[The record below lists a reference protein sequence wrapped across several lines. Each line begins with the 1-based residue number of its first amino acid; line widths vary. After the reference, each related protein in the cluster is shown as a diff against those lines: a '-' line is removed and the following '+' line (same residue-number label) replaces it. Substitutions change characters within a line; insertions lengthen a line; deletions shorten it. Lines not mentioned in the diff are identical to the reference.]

1 MLKAIHKHKQKHKFA
16 EIAETKY
23 AKTNLL
29 YTVQIGHDASFFI
42 KDSYAE
48 RNVVSHSS

>member
-16 EIAETKY
+16 EIAQTKF

-48 RNVVSHSS
+48 RNVVCHLS